1 MAVITLSSDSH
12 QRDFSSLTP
21 AATTDWVTGGFR
33 PPGERR
39 RVALRLLN
47 AQPSGSNA
55 SEFR

>member
-21 AATTDWVTGGFR
+21 AGTTDWVTGGVR

-47 AQPSGSNA
+47 AQA
-55 SEFR
+55 KW